1 MIKTISIL
9 GCGWLGLP
17 LGKFL
22 QEKGF
27 TIKGSTTSLE
37 KLELLKQNKIDPYHI
52 LLNPHFVGDNI
63 QSFFQSDLL
72 IIDVPPSLRKQ
83 TADFHIE
90 QMKELQKLLQ
100 GSFVKYVIY
109 ISSTSV
115 YPDVNREVKE
125 EDVFKLEDAD
135 NKTLFSAEEI
145 FRKESSVESLI
156 IRCAGLAGYDRNL
169 VRHFAGKK
177 YLKMGNAPV
186 NLIHRD
192 DVIQIVFELIKRN
205 KWNETFNICCPKHPL
220 RKDLYPFL
228 AQKYNYEI
236 PEYIADDTSDFK
248 VINIDKLQK
257 ELMYNFK
264 FTDPQEFLY
273 S

>member
-22 QEKGF
+22 HEQGF
-27 TIKGSTTSLE
+27 EMKGSTTTFD
-37 KLELLKQNKIDPYHI
+37 KLELLKKNKIEPYQI
-52 LLNPHFVGDNI
+52 SLNPYITGNDIH
-63 QSFFQSDLL
+63 SFFESDLL

-90 QMKELQKLLQ
+90 QMQEVQKIIQ
-100 GSFVKYVIY
+100 GSAVKYIIY

-115 YPDVNREVKE
+115 YTDVNGEVKE
-125 EDVFKLEDAD
+125 EDVVTLDEAD
-135 NKTLFSAEEI
+135 NKTLFTAEEI
-145 FRKESSVESLI
+145 FRKDTRVKSLI

-177 YLKMGNAPV
+177 ELRMGNAPV

-192 DVIQIVFELIKRN
+192 DVIHILLELIKRN
-205 KWNETFNICCPKHPL
+205 KWNETFNICCPRHPL

-228 AQKYNYEI
+228 AQKYNYEM
-236 PEYIADDTSDFK
+236 PEYLADDISDFK
-248 VINIDKLQK
+248 IINIEKLQK
-257 ELMYNFK
+257 EIGYNFK
-264 FTDPQEFLY
+264 FSDPQEFLY